1 MRRRVKIILVCLA
14 VVAVVTIAAVAGVK
28 TWLAHGHVD
37 VVTKPRTGTSITG
50 DQKVADFKYLRT
62 TLQENFPYFAVKER
76 DWGIDWLARSSEFE
90 ARLKATPDDASYFR
104 ELSRIVAL
112 IQNAHTEVC
121 SPYEFAYLSSAYHSS
136 LTPWGQV
143 LWNANVIDW
152 YAYWQRVLPKTS
164 TTNLPVLFQYVDGA
178 YIAESS
184 YGGAALPSEVPLGS
198 LLTAVDGVPVNDYV
212 RSLGDTMSLAR
223 DHDRNLSILPRLY
236 LYSDPG
242 KERTIGL
249 LTPTGVPVRVVLKG
263 VNPTASRR
271 YEPNVTTAVLDDGN
285 VAYLG
290 IRSLTHEAVARDR
303 DTIQSFL
310 KENRTAKALIVDI
323 RGNGGGDDAYW
334 KQNVVAPLLLT
345 PMTAVM
351 TIGLS
356 SGAYSAPFIRNKI
369 GTDWFRRK
377 TAKQLTSLEWFK
389 PDLYTSVT
397 SFLHQPAT
405 VSPEDS
411 VSFEG
416 RVFLLVDDAVY
427 SSAESFAVWAKATG
441 WATLVGTRTGGDGIG
456 FDPLVV
462 ALPNSGIVVR
472 FPADMGINP
481 DGSVNEESQT
491 VPDVV
496 VQQTVAD
503 ERMRLELVASDP
515 TDVDVAHW
523 LPGDAVLKKAIELA
537 KQ

>member
-50 DQKVADFKYLRT
+50 DQKVADFEYLRT
-62 TLQENFPYFAVKER
+62 VLKEDFPYFAVKKR
-76 DWGIDWLARSSEFE
+76 DLGIDWLAQSPEFE
-90 ARLKATPDDASYFR
+90 DRLRTTSDDASYFL
-104 ELSRIVAL
+104 ELSRIVSL
-112 IQNAHTEVC
+112 IQNGHTQVC
-121 SPYEFAYLSSAYHSS
+121 GRDDVAYLASVYSGAS
-136 LTPWGQV
+136 PWGQV
-143 LWNANVIDW
+143 LGNSNVSDW
-152 YAYWQRVLPKTS
+152 YDYWQGVLPKTS
-164 TTNLPVLFQYVDGA
+164 RTSLPVLFQYVDGA
-178 YIAESS
+178 YVAESS
-184 YGGAALPSEVPLGS
+184 SGGAPLPSEIPLGS
-198 LLTAVDGVPVNDYV
+198 VLTAVDGVPVNDYV

-249 LTPTGVPVRVVLKG
+249 LTPTGVPVRVMLKG
-263 VNPTASRR
+263 VDPTASRR

-389 PDLYTSVT
+389 PDLYTGVT
-397 SFLHQPAT
+397 SFLRQPLT

-441 WATLVGTRTGGDGIG
+441 WATLVGMRTGGDGIG

>member
-1 MRRRVKIILVCLA
+1 MQRRVKVILLCLA
-14 VVAVVTIAAVAGVK
+14 VVAIVAGIAVVGGK

-37 VVTKPRTGTSITG
+37 VVTKPWTGTSITG
-50 DQKVADFKYLRT
+50 DQKVADFEYLRT
-62 TLQENFPYFAVKER
+62 VLKENFPYFAVKKR
-76 DWGIDWLARSSEFE
+76 DLGIDWLVRSEEFE
-90 ARLKATPDDASYFR
+90 ADLRATPDNASYFL
-104 ELSRIVAL
+104 ELKRIVSL

-121 SPYEFAYLSSAYHSS
+121 TPDDVAYLASFYPGAS
-136 LTPWGQV
+136 PWGQV
-143 LWNANVIDW
+143 FGNVDVGNWND
-152 YAYWQRVLPKTS
+152 YWQRVLPKTS
-164 TTNLPVLFQYVDGA
+164 RTSLPVLFQYVDGA
-178 YIAESS
+178 YVAESS
-184 YGGAALPSEVPLGS
+184 SGGAPLPSEIPLGS
-198 LLTAVDGVPVNDYV
+198 VLTAVDGMPVNDYV

-223 DHDRNLSILPRLY
+223 DHDRNLSILPQLY
-236 LYSDPG
+236 LYDDQG
-242 KERTIGL
+242 KQHTVDL
-249 LTPTGVPVRVVLKG
+249 VAPDGVSIAVVLKG
-263 VNPTASRR
+263 VDPTTAHRQ
-271 YEPNVTTAVLDDGN
+271 YEPNVTTTILDDGN

-351 TIGLS
+351 TTGLP
-356 SGAYSAPFIRNKI
+356 SGAYSAPFIRSKLGI
-369 GTDWFRRK
+369 DWFRRQ
-377 TAKQLTSLEWFK
+377 TAEQLTSLEWFK
-389 PDLYTSVT
+389 PDLYTGVT
-397 SFLHQPAT
+397 SFLRQPLT

-496 VQQTVAD
+496 VRQTVAN
-503 ERMRLELVASDP
+503 ERMRLELVVSDS

-523 LPGDAVLKKAIELA
+523 LLGDAVLKKAIELA